1 MWDLE
6 SGDVIDRRQL
16 DIPRTMWTM
25 SVLTPNGRHLIVAAD
40 RMRAWDLDSWELVA
54 DVQGREIAGRGLA
67 VSRDGSLLATSHSR
81 DVVRLWTVPSLTEI
95 ARWYLPDLGC
105 RDLACAVAFTPD
117 NAGLIVAGWEGVIR
131 RIALPARALSAN
143 VVVNLLDGYARGLVV
158 GADDC

>member
-1 MWDLE
+1 
-6 SGDVIDRRQL
+6 
-16 DIPRTMWTM
+16 
-25 SVLTPNGRHLIVAAD
+25 
-40 RMRAWDLDSWELVA
+40 
-54 DVQGREIAGRGLA
+54 
-67 VSRDGSLLATSHSR
+67 
-81 DVVRLWTVPSLTEI
+81 
-95 ARWYLPDLGC
+95 LGC